1 MSTRDDDELRIAVRR
16 LALQFTALIAVLFL
30 LIGTLLYS
38 LVSSS
43 TTESLDHTLGD
54 AARVDSPHDLP
65 SGVWITIVDTPGGA
79 TVGSRELPNGL
90 PDADAISEAAET
102 GNEVRG
108 DVSAGETTYR
118 VLTTA
123 DRGHIVQVAVSR
135 AESQE
140 ELARLMW
147 ALIASGV
154 AALAIGAIGAVWMAR
169 RAIRPLSDALAM
181 QRRFV
186 ADASHELRTPLTLLS
201 TRAQLL
207 RRRVHDSG
215 EDPLRSGLD
224 EIVQDAHD
232 LTDTLD
238 DLLIASDP
246 REPES
251 SDVVDVIG
259 CAREAA
265 ASFATQAASR
275 SIDLNVPEA
284 GDLIE
289 VVASR
294 AALKRLFAAL
304 IANAIDHASSEIN
317 VSVEAD
323 RRFVIVVVRDDG
335 PGFPDDVRER
345 AFERFASAR
354 SGGAH
359 PAAQRHYGLGLALV
373 ADVAARYG
381 GDVEILDSRPGAA
394 IRVRLPLA

>member
-1 MSTRDDDELRIAVRR
+1 MSARDDDELRVAVRR
-16 LALQFTALIAVLFL
+16 LALQFTTLIGVLFL
-30 LIGTLLYS
+30 LIGTLLYA

-43 TTESLDHTLGD
+43 TTEALDHTLRD
-54 AARVDSPHDLP
+54 AARVDSPRDLP
-65 SGVWITIVDTPGGA
+65 SGVWMTIVDTDGDP
-79 TVGSRELPNGL
+79 TVSSRELPSGL
-90 PDADAISEAAET
+90 PDAGAIAEAAES
-102 GNEVRG
+102 GKDVRG
-108 DVSAGETTYR
+108 DLGAGEVTYR
-118 VLTTA
+118 LLTTV

-135 AESQE
+135 EESEE

-147 ALIASGV
+147 ALIASGI

-207 RRRVHDSG
+207 RRHVHDSG
-215 EDPLRSGLD
+215 DDPLRSGLD
-224 EIVQDAHD
+224 EIVQDARD
-232 LTDTLD
+232 LTETLE

-246 REPES
+246 RESES
-251 SDVVDVIG
+251 DDVIDVVG

-265 ASFATQAASR
+265 ESFATEAVSR
-275 SIDLNVPEA
+275 SIGLKVPEA
-284 GDLIE
+284 GDVVE

-304 IANAIDHASSEIN
+304 LANAVDHASSEVI

-323 RRFVIVVVRDDG
+323 RRFAVVVVRDDG
-335 PGFPDDVRER
+335 PGFPADVRER

-354 SGGAH
+354 NGDAL

-381 GDVEILDSRPGAA
+381 GDVEILDSRQGAA